1 MSLDAVEAER
11 AMGARIIPFFE
22 KVTETFSYL
31 VIDPPTQAAA
41 IIDPVLDY
49 DPAAGRIRTHSAD
62 GIAKMVQ
69 AEGLRVEWIL
79 ETHVHA
85 DHLSAAGYL
94 KKKLG
99 GALGIGSKVQQV
111 QRILGNLFNDKPAIP
126 PGAGFDHLFEDGETF
141 RVGTLDVKALDTPG
155 HTPADMS
162 YMLEDAVFAG
172 DTLFMPDY
180 GTARCDF
187 PGGDARTLYRSIQRL
202 LELPPQTRLFMCHDY
217 APGGRAYA
225 FETTV
230 ANERAQ
236 NVHAHHGVTED
247 ALVEQRTAR
256 DATLDTPRLFLP
268 SLWSIC
274 APANCRRPNR
284 TAGVISRSRS
294 RLQLFDFQRS
304 VARSYGSF

>member
-1 MSLDAVEAER
+1 MSP
-11 AMGARIIPFFE
+11 RIIPFFE

-62 GIAKMVQ
+62 AIAKMVQ
-69 AEGLRVEWIL
+69 AEGLRVAWIL

-85 DHLSAAGYL
+85 DHLSAAAYL
-94 KKKLG
+94 KNKLG
-99 GALGIGSKVQQV
+99 GALGIGSNGRQVQQ
-111 QRILGNLFNDKPAIP
+111 ILGNLFNDKPAIP
-126 PGAGFDHLFEDGETF
+126 PGAGFDHPFEDGEIF
-141 RVGTLDVKALDTPG
+141 RVGALDVKALYTPG

-162 YMLEDAVFAG
+162 YMLEDVVFAG

-187 PGGDARTLYRSIQRL
+187 PGGDARALYRSIRRL
-202 LELPPQTRLFMCHDY
+202 LELPPLTRLFMCHDY

-230 ANERAQ
+230 AKQRAQ
-236 NVHAHHGVTED
+236 NVHVHDGVTED
-247 ALVEQRTAR
+247 AFVARRTAR
-256 DATLDTPRLFLP
+256 DATLDTPRRFLP
-268 SLWSIC
+268 SLQVNMRAGELPPPES
-274 APANCRRPNR
+274 NGRRYFKIPIEVS
-284 TAGVISRSRS
+284 T
-294 RLQLFDFQRS
+294 L
-304 VARSYGSF
+304 

>member
-1 MSLDAVEAER
+1 MSFLAVEAEQT
-11 AMGARIIPFFE
+11 MGARIIPFLE
-22 KVTETFSYL
+22 KVTEAFSYL
-31 VIDPPTQAAA
+31 VIDPLTQAAA

-62 GIAKMVQ
+62 AIAKMVQ

-99 GALGIGSKVQQV
+99 GALGIGSNVREV

-126 PGAGFDHLFEDGETF
+126 PGAGFDHLFEDGEIF
-141 RVGTLDVKALDTPG
+141 RVGTLDVKALYTPG

-180 GTARCDF
+180 GTARCDL

-202 LELPPQTRLFMCHDY
+202 LELPPRTRLFMCHDY

-230 ANERAQ
+230 AKERAQ
-236 NVHAHHGVTED
+236 NVHVHDGVTED
-247 ALVEQRTAR
+247 AFVARRTAR

-268 SLWSIC
+268 SLQVNMRAGELPPPES
-274 APANCRRPNR
+274 NGRRYFKIPIEAS
-284 TAGVISRSRS
+284 T
-294 RLQLFDFQRS
+294 L
-304 VARSYGSF
+304 

>member
-1 MSLDAVEAER
+1 MTLHAVEAEQ

-62 GIAKMVQ
+62 AIAKMVQ

-99 GALGIGSKVQQV
+99 GALGIGSNVRQV

-141 RVGTLDVKALDTPG
+141 RVGTLDLKALYTPG

-187 PGGDARTLYRSIQRL
+187 PGGDARTLYRSIRRL
-202 LELPPQTRLFMCHDY
+202 LELPPRTRLLMCHDY

-230 ANERAQ
+230 AKERAQ
-236 NVHAHHGVTED
+236 NVHAHDGVTED
-247 ALVEQRTAR
+247 EFVARRTAR

-268 SLWSIC
+268 SLQVNMRAGELPPPESNGRRYFKIPIEASI
-274 APANCRRPNR
+274 
-284 TAGVISRSRS
+284 
-294 RLQLFDFQRS
+294 L
-304 VARSYGSF
+304 

>member
-1 MSLDAVEAER
+1 MSLHAVEAEQ

-31 VIDPPTQAAA
+31 VIDPPAQAAA

-62 GIAKMVQ
+62 AIAKMVQ

-99 GALGIGSKVQQV
+99 GVLGIGSNVRQV

-141 RVGTLDVKALDTPG
+141 RVGALDVKALYTPG

-180 GTARCDF
+180 GTAR
-187 PGGDARTLYRSIQRL
+187 AISRAAMR
-202 LELPPQTRLFMCHDY
+202 
-217 APGGRAYA
+217 GR
-225 FETTV
+225 FIV
-230 ANERAQ
+230 
-236 NVHAHHGVTED
+236 
-247 ALVEQRTAR
+247 
-256 DATLDTPRLFLP
+256 P
-268 SLWSIC
+268 SSGFW
-274 APANCRRPNR
+274 NCRRKP
-284 TAGVISRSRS
+284 
-294 RLQLFDFQRS
+294 
-304 VARSYGSF
+304 GS

>member
-1 MSLDAVEAER
+1 
-11 AMGARIIPFFE
+11 MGARIIPFFE

-31 VIDPPTQAAA
+31 VIDPPAQAAA

-62 GIAKMVQ
+62 AIAKMVQ

-99 GALGIGSKVQQV
+99 GVLGIGSNVWQV

-141 RVGTLDVKALDTPG
+141 RVGALDVKALYTPG
-155 HTPADMS
+155 HTPPDMS

-202 LELPPQTRLFMCHDY
+202 LELPPQTRLLMATTMPRAA
-217 APGGRAYA
+217 APTPSRPPSPKSGRKTSMSMTASPK
-225 FETTV
+225 T
-230 ANERAQ
+230 RSSR
-236 NVHAHHGVTED
+236 GVP
-247 ALVEQRTAR
+247 R
-256 DATLDTPRLFLP
+256 DATLETPRLFLP
-268 SLWSIC
+268 SLQVNMRAGELPLPES
-274 APANCRRPNR
+274 NGRRYFKIPIEAS
-284 TAGVISRSRS
+284 T
-294 RLQLFDFQRS
+294 L
-304 VARSYGSF
+304 

>member
-1 MSLDAVEAER
+1 
-11 AMGARIIPFFE
+11 MGARIIPFLE

-31 VIDPPTQAAA
+31 VIDPPAQAAA

-62 GIAKMVQ
+62 AIAKMVQ

-94 KKKLG
+94 KRKLG
-99 GALGIGSKVQQV
+99 GVLGIGSNVRKVQQ
-111 QRILGNLFNDKPAIP
+111 ILGNLFNDKPAIP

-141 RVGTLDVKALDTPG
+141 RVGTLDVKALYTPG

-162 YMLEDAVFAG
+162 YILEDAVFAG

-187 PGGDARTLYRSIQRL
+187 PGGDARALYRSIQRL
-202 LELPPQTRLFMCHDY
+202 LALPPQTRLFMCHDY

-230 ANERAQ
+230 ATERAQ
-236 NVHAHHGVTED
+236 NVHVHDGVTED
-247 ALVEQRTAR
+247 EFVARRTAR

-268 SLWSIC
+268 SLQVNMRAGELPPPES
-274 APANCRRPNR
+274 NSRRYFKIPIEAS
-284 TAGVISRSRS
+284 T
-294 RLQLFDFQRS
+294 L
-304 VARSYGSF
+304 

>member
-1 MSLDAVEAER
+1 
-11 AMGARIIPFFE
+11 
-22 KVTETFSYL
+22 
-31 VIDPPTQAAA
+31 
-41 IIDPVLDY
+41 
-49 DPAAGRIRTHSAD
+49 
-62 GIAKMVQ
+62 MVQ
-69 AEGLRVEWIL
+69 AEGLQVEWNL

-99 GALGIGSKVQQV
+99 GALGIGSNVREV

-126 PGAGFDHLFEDGETF
+126 PGAGFDHLFEDGEIF
-141 RVGTLDVKALDTPG
+141 RVGTLDVKALYTPG

-162 YMLEDAVFAG
+162 YMVDDAVFAG

-187 PGGDARTLYRSIQRL
+187 PGGDARALYRSIQRL
-202 LELPPQTRLFMCHDY
+202 LELPPQTRLLMCHDY

-225 FETTV
+225 FKTTV

-236 NVHAHHGVTED
+236 NVHVHVGVTED
-247 ALVEQRTAR
+247 AFVARRTAC

-268 SLWSIC
+268 SLQVNMRAGELPPPES
-274 APANCRRPNR
+274 NGRRYFKIPIEASTPIR
-284 TAGVISRSRS
+284 CP
-294 RLQLFDFQRS
+294 
-304 VARSYGSF
+304 SYGSC

>member
-1 MSLDAVEAER
+1 
-11 AMGARIIPFFE
+11 MGARIIPFLE

-31 VIDPPTQAAA
+31 VIDPLTHAAL

-62 GIAKMVQ
+62 AIAKAIR

-99 GALGIGSKVQQV
+99 GVLGIGSNVRQVQQ
-111 QRILGNLFNDKPAIP
+111 ILGNLFNDKPAIP

-141 RVGTLDVKALDTPG
+141 RIGALVMKALHTPG

-187 PGGDARTLYRSIQRL
+187 PGGDARTLYRSIRRL
-202 LELPPQTRLFMCHDY
+202 LELPPQTRLLMCHDY

-230 ANERAQ
+230 AKERAQ
-236 NVHAHHGVTED
+236 NVHVHDGVTED
-247 ALVEQRTAR
+247 AFVARRTAR
-256 DATLDTPRLFLP
+256 DETLDTPRLFLP
-268 SLWSIC
+268 SLQVNMRAGELPPPESNGRRYFKIPIEASI
-274 APANCRRPNR
+274 
-284 TAGVISRSRS
+284 
-294 RLQLFDFQRS
+294 L
-304 VARSYGSF
+304 

>member
-1 MSLDAVEAER
+1 MSLPAVEAEQ
-11 AMGARIIPFFE
+11 AMSARIIAFFE

-41 IIDPVLDY
+41 IIDSVLDY
-49 DPAAGRIRTHSAD
+49 DPAAGRIGTHSAD
-62 GIAKMVQ
+62 AIAKMVQ

-85 DHLSAAGYL
+85 DHLSAADYL
-94 KKKLG
+94 KKKFG
-99 GALGIGSKVQQV
+99 GVLGIGSNVWRVQQ
-111 QRILGNLFNDKPAIP
+111 ILGNLFNEKPAIP
-126 PGAGFDHLFEDGETF
+126 HGAGFDHLFEDGEIF
-141 RVGTLDVKALDTPG
+141 RVGALDLKALYTPG
-155 HTPADMS
+155 HTPAHMS

-172 DTLFMPDY
+172 DTLFMPDV

-187 PGGDARTLYRSIQRL
+187 PGGDARALYRSIQRL

-236 NVHAHHGVTED
+236 NVLVHDGVTED
-247 ALVEQRTAR
+247 AFVTRRTAR

-268 SLWSIC
+268 SLQVNMRAGELPPPES
-274 APANCRRPNR
+274 NGRRYFKIPIEAS
-284 TAGVISRSRS
+284 T
-294 RLQLFDFQRS
+294 L
-304 VARSYGSF
+304 

>member
-1 MSLDAVEAER
+1 
-11 AMGARIIPFFE
+11 MGARIIPFLE

-41 IIDPVLDY
+41 ILDPVLDY
-49 DPAAGRIRTHSAD
+49 DPAAGRINMHSAD
-62 GIAKMVQ
+62 AIAKIVQ

-99 GALGIGSKVQQV
+99 GVLGIGSNVRKVQQ
-111 QRILGNLFNDKPAIP
+111 ILGNLFNDKPAIP

-141 RVGTLDVKALDTPG
+141 RVGTLDLKALYTPG

-162 YMLEDAVFAG
+162 YMMEDAVFAG

-187 PGGDARTLYRSIQRL
+187 PGGDARALYRSIQRL
-202 LELPPQTRLFMCHDY
+202 LELPPETRLFMCHDY

-230 ANERAQ
+230 AKERAE
-236 NVHAHHGVTED
+236 NVHVHDGVTED
-247 ALVEQRTAR
+247 AFVAKRTAR

-268 SLWSIC
+268 SLQVNMRAGELPPPES
-274 APANCRRPNR
+274 NGRRYFKIPIEAS
-284 TAGVISRSRS
+284 T
-294 RLQLFDFQRS
+294 F
-304 VARSYGSF
+304 

>member
-1 MSLDAVEAER
+1 
-11 AMGARIIPFFE
+11 MGARIIPFFE
-22 KVTETFSYL
+22 NVTETFSYL
-31 VIDPPTQAAA
+31 AIDPPTQTAA

-49 DPAAGRIRTHSAD
+49 DPAAGQIRTHSAD
-62 GIAKMVQ
+62 AIAKAIQ

-99 GALGIGSKVQQV
+99 GALGIGSNVLQVQQ
-111 QRILGNLFNDKPAIP
+111 ILGNLFNDKPAIP

-141 RVGTLDVKALDTPG
+141 RIGALDVKAFYTPG

-162 YMLEDAVFAG
+162 YMVEDAVFAG

-180 GTARCDF
+180 GTAQCDF
-187 PGGDARTLYRSIQRL
+187 PGGDARALYRSIQRL
-202 LELPPQTRLFMCHDY
+202 LELPPQTRLFIMCHDY

-230 ANERAQ
+230 AKERAQ
-236 NVHAHHGVTED
+236 NVHAHDGVAED
-247 ALVEQRTAR
+247 AFVAQRTAR

-268 SLWSIC
+268 SLQVNMRAGELPPPES
-274 APANCRRPNR
+274 NGRRYFKIPIEAS
-284 TAGVISRSRS
+284 T
-294 RLQLFDFQRS
+294 L
-304 VARSYGSF
+304 

>member
-1 MSLDAVEAER
+1 
-11 AMGARIIPFFE
+11 
-22 KVTETFSYL
+22 VTETFSYL
-31 VIDPPTQAAA
+31 VADPSTKAGA

-49 DPAAGRIRTHSAD
+49 DPAAGWIRTHSAD
-62 GIAKMVQ
+62 AIAKMVQ
-69 AEGLRVEWIL
+69 TEGLRVEWIL

-99 GALGIGSKVQQV
+99 GALGIGSNVRQVQQ
-111 QRILGNLFNDKPAIP
+111 ILGNLFNDKPAIP
-126 PGAGFDHLFEDGETF
+126 PGAGFDHLFEDGEIF
-141 RVGTLDVKALDTPG
+141 RVGTLDVKALYTPG

-162 YMLEDAVFAG
+162 YMLEGAVFAG

-180 GTARCDF
+180 GTARCDL

-236 NVHAHHGVTED
+236 NVHVHVGVTED
-247 ALVEQRTAR
+247 AFVARRTAC

-268 SLWSIC
+268 SLQVNMRAGELPPPES
-274 APANCRRPNR
+274 NGRRYFKIPIEAS
-284 TAGVISRSRS
+284 T
-294 RLQLFDFQRS
+294 L
-304 VARSYGSF
+304 

>member
-1 MSLDAVEAER
+1 
-11 AMGARIIPFFE
+11 MGARIIPFFE

-31 VIDPPTQAAA
+31 VMDLPTQAAA
-41 IIDPVLDY
+41 IIDSVLDY
-49 DPAAGRIRTHSAD
+49 DPAAGRIGTHSAD
-62 GIAKMVQ
+62 AIAKMVH

-99 GALGIGSKVQQV
+99 GVLGIGSNVRRVQQ
-111 QRILGNLFNDKPAIP
+111 ILGNLFNDKPVIP
-126 PGAGFDHLFEDGETF
+126 PGAGFDHLFEDGESF
-141 RVGTLDVKALDTPG
+141 RVGTLDLKALYTPG

-187 PGGDARTLYRSIQRL
+187 PGGDARALYRSIQRL
-202 LELPPQTRLFMCHDY
+202 LELPPQTRLLMCHDY

-230 ANERAQ
+230 AKERAQ
-236 NVHAHHGVTED
+236 NVHVHDGVTED
-247 ALVEQRTAR
+247 AFVARRTAR

-268 SLWSIC
+268 SLQVNMRAGELPPPES
-274 APANCRRPNR
+274 NGRRYFKIPIEAS
-284 TAGVISRSRS
+284 T
-294 RLQLFDFQRS
+294 L
-304 VARSYGSF
+304 

>member
-1 MSLDAVEAER
+1 
-11 AMGARIIPFFE
+11 MGARIIPFLE

-31 VIDPPTQAAA
+31 VIDPLTHAAS

-62 GIAKMVQ
+62 AIAKAIR

-99 GALGIGSKVQQV
+99 GVLGIGSNVRQVQQ
-111 QRILGNLFNDKPAIP
+111 ILGNLFNDKPAIP

-141 RVGTLDVKALDTPG
+141 RIGALVMKALYTPG

-187 PGGDARTLYRSIQRL
+187 PGGDARTLYRSIRRL
-202 LELPPQTRLFMCHDY
+202 LELPPQTRLLMCHDY

-230 ANERAQ
+230 AKERAQ
-236 NVHAHHGVTED
+236 NVHVHDGVTED
-247 ALVEQRTAR
+247 AFVARRTAR
-256 DATLDTPRLFLP
+256 DETLDTPRLFLP
-268 SLWSIC
+268 SLQVNMRAGELPPPESNGRRYFKIPIEASI
-274 APANCRRPNR
+274 
-284 TAGVISRSRS
+284 
-294 RLQLFDFQRS
+294 L
-304 VARSYGSF
+304 

>member
-1 MSLDAVEAER
+1 MSFLAVEAEQT
-11 AMGARIIPFFE
+11 MGARIIPFLE

-31 VIDPPTQAAA
+31 VIDPLTQAAA

-62 GIAKMVQ
+62 AIAKMVQ
-69 AEGLRVEWIL
+69 AEGLQAEWIL

-99 GALGIGSKVQQV
+99 GALGIGSNVREV

-141 RVGTLDVKALDTPG
+141 RIGTLDVKALYTPG

-202 LELPPQTRLFMCHDY
+202 LELPPQTRLLMCHDY
-217 APGGRAYA
+217 APCGRAYA

-230 ANERAQ
+230 AKERAQ
-236 NVHAHHGVTED
+236 NVHIHDGVTED
-247 ALVEQRTAR
+247 AFVARRTAR
-256 DATLDTPRLFLP
+256 DETLDTPRLFLP
-268 SLWSIC
+268 SLQVNMRAGELPPPES
-274 APANCRRPNR
+274 NGRRYFKIPIEAS
-284 TAGVISRSRS
+284 T
-294 RLQLFDFQRS
+294 L
-304 VARSYGSF
+304 

>member
-1 MSLDAVEAER
+1 MFLHAVVAEQ

-31 VIDPPTQAAA
+31 VIDPPAQTAA

-62 GIAKMVQ
+62 AIAKIVQ
-69 AEGLRVEWIL
+69 AEELRVEWIL

-99 GALGIGSKVQQV
+99 GVLGIGSNVRQVQQ
-111 QRILGNLFNDKPAIP
+111 ILGNLFNDKPAIP
-126 PGAGFDHLFEDGETF
+126 PGAGFDHLFDDGETF
-141 RVGTLDVKALDTPG
+141 RVGTLDVKALYTPG

-162 YMLEDAVFAG
+162 YMLEDAVFVG

-187 PGGDARTLYRSIQRL
+187 PGGDARALYRSIRRL

-217 APGGRAYA
+217 APGGRAHA

-236 NVHAHHGVTED
+236 NVHVHDGVTED
-247 ALVEQRTAR
+247 AFVARRTAR
-256 DATLDTPRLFLP
+256 DATLGTPRLFLP
-268 SLWSIC
+268 SLQVNMRAGELPPPES
-274 APANCRRPNR
+274 NGRRYFKIPIDAS
-284 TAGVISRSRS
+284 TV
-294 RLQLFDFQRS
+294 
-304 VARSYGSF
+304 

>member
-1 MSLDAVEAER
+1 
-11 AMGARIIPFFE
+11 
-22 KVTETFSYL
+22 
-31 VIDPPTQAAA
+31 
-41 IIDPVLDY
+41 
-49 DPAAGRIRTHSAD
+49 
-62 GIAKMVQ
+62 MVQ

-85 DHLSAAGYL
+85 DHLSAASYL

-99 GALGIGSKVQQV
+99 GALGIGSNVRQV

-126 PGAGFDHLFEDGETF
+126 PSAGFDHLFEDGETF
-141 RVGTLDVKALDTPG
+141 RVGTLDVKALHTPG

-187 PGGDARTLYRSIQRL
+187 PGGDARALYRSIRRL

-217 APGGRAYA
+217 APGGRGYA

-230 ANERAQ
+230 AKERAQ
-236 NVHAHHGVTED
+236 NVHVHDGVTEK
-247 ALVEQRTAR
+247 AFVAQRTAR

-268 SLWSIC
+268 SLQVNMRAGELPPPES
-274 APANCRRPNR
+274 NGRRYFKIPIE
-284 TAGVISRSRS
+284 AS
-294 RLQLFDFQRS
+294 LL
-304 VARSYGSF
+304 

>member
-1 MSLDAVEAER
+1 
-11 AMGARIIPFFE
+11 MGARIIPFLE

-31 VIDPPTQAAA
+31 VIDPLTHAAS

-62 GIAKMVQ
+62 AIAKAIR

-99 GALGIGSKVQQV
+99 GVLGIGSNVRQVQQ
-111 QRILGNLFNDKPAIP
+111 ILGNLFNDKPAIP

-141 RVGTLDVKALDTPG
+141 RIGALVMKALHTPG

-187 PGGDARTLYRSIQRL
+187 PGGDARTLYRSIRRL
-202 LELPPQTRLFMCHDY
+202 LELPPQTRLLMCHDY

-230 ANERAQ
+230 AKERAQ
-236 NVHAHHGVTED
+236 NVHVHDGVTED
-247 ALVEQRTAR
+247 AFVARRTAR
-256 DATLDTPRLFLP
+256 DETLDTPRLFLP
-268 SLWSIC
+268 SLQVNMRAGELPPPESNGRRYFKIPIEASI
-274 APANCRRPNR
+274 
-284 TAGVISRSRS
+284 
-294 RLQLFDFQRS
+294 L
-304 VARSYGSF
+304 